1 MSGRARLAALAGLLG
16 AVLCVIGAF
25 VDPRRAAAA
34 YLVAYAAGLSAALGA
49 LSLVMIGRL
58 SNATWLVAPRRLF
71 ERVAWTVPLFALL
84 AVPLLVAIPV
94 LYPWTWPAE
103 RLAPA
108 VASAVSRKTAYLNV
122 PFFVARA
129 VLYLA
134 TWVVLGEAM
143 RRASLRQDAGPDA
156 AATRRL
162 YRLSAGGLPA
172 LAVTLTFAAF
182 DWLMSL
188 SPEWYSTIYGA
199 TWWAGGVVG
208 ALALVGILARG
219 ARRGAMADVL
229 TTAHLHAIGKLLLT
243 FVMLWA
249 YFAFSQLLVIWIA
262 RIPVEA
268 RWYAVRARGGW
279 AVVSGVLLVGH
290 FALPFLALLPR
301 WTKRHAGALAAL
313 CWWLLAM
320 HWLDTYWLVMPE
332 ITPAGPAPHWLDLAA
347 LLAVG
352 GLAAAFGA
360 WRMRGA
366 ATVPRGDPRLGE
378 SLEYDVA

>member
-1 MSGRARLAALAGLLG
+1 MTARARLAALVGLLG
-16 AVLCVIGAF
+16 ALLCVVGAF

-34 YLVAYAAGLSAALGA
+34 YLVAYAAGVSAALGA

-58 SNATWLVAPRRLF
+58 SNATWLVVPRRLF
-71 ERVAWTVPLFALL
+71 ERVAWTLPLFALL
-84 AVPLLVAIPV
+84 AIPLLVAIPV
-94 LYPWTWPAE
+94 LYPWTWPAS
-103 RLAPA
+103 RLAPD
-108 VASAVSRKTAYLNV
+108 VASAVARKTAYLNV

-134 TWVVLGEAM
+134 TWVLLGEAM

-172 LAVTLTFAAF
+172 LALTLTFASF

-188 SPEWYSTIYGA
+188 SPAWYSTIYGA

-208 ALALVGILARG
+208 ALALVGVLAHR
-219 ARRGAMADVL
+219 AQRGAMAEVL
-229 TTAHLHAIGKLLLT
+229 TTSHFHAIGKLLLT

-249 YFAFSQLLVIWIA
+249 YFAFSQLLIIWIA

-268 RWYAVRARGGW
+268 DWYAVRARGDWG
-279 AVVSGVLLVGH
+279 VVSGVLLFGH
-290 FALPFLALLPR
+290 FVLPFLALLPR
-301 WTKRHAGALAAL
+301 WTKRHPGTLAAL

-332 ITPAGPAPHWLDLAA
+332 LTPAGLAPHWLDLAA
-347 LLAVG
+347 LLAVA
-352 GLAAAFGA
+352 GLATAFGA
-360 WRMRGA
+360 WRGRDA
-366 ATVPRGDPRLGE
+366 ATVPRGDPQLGA